1 MNVPYTYLPDAAVI
15 QNISTNNANYLLS
28 VIGVTNTIGRITFT
42 AISDIQWLN
51 PYWVFASSIFLC
63 GVFTSIAPICYNYT
77 TFVGVSLGFGFFSSC
92 WALTPILLVNDLG
105 LDNLSQAMGYMMIF
119 KGSLFLGPPLGGA
132 IYDATKS
139 YDIAFFMAGS
149 VYAIAT
155 FFSVIAACLE
165 IRKKKKSKKDL
176 NEVETGGEM
185 EGTLDSISAF
195 FIAFAALVE
204 IKKDMKESSRKYLPG
219 DEDEVTHL

>member
-1 MNVPYTYLPDAAVI
+1 MYLGRDLVI
-15 QNISTNNANYLLS
+15 Y
-28 VIGVTNTIGRITFT
+28 
-42 AISDIQWLN
+42 
-51 PYWVFASSIFLC
+51 SIL
-63 GVFTSIAPICYNYT
+63 
-77 TFVGVSLGFGFFSSC
+77 SLGFGFFSSC

-119 KGSLFLGPPLGGA
+119 KGSLFLGPPLGGV
-132 IYDATKS
+132 IYDVTES

-165 IRKKKKSKKDL
+165 MRKKKKSKKDL
-176 NEVETGGEM
+176 NEVETGREM
-185 EGTLDSISAF
+185 VGTIHSISAL
-195 FIAFAALVE
+195 FIAFAALAE
-204 IKKDMKESSRKYLPG
+204 IKKDMKESTKKYSAS

>member
-1 MNVPYTYLPDAAVI
+1 MPKHILGGGFVDYDTNTCISLI
-15 QNISTNNANYLLS
+15 LQNINLNSTKPPPK
-28 VIGVTNTIGRITFT
+28 IFFG
-42 AISDIQWLN
+42 ISWNDKFQAM
-51 PYWVFASSIFLC
+51 YWGGDLKIYSIL
-63 GVFTSIAPICYNYT
+63 
-77 TFVGVSLGFGFFSSC
+77 SLGFGFFSSC

-119 KGSLFLGPPLGGA
+119 KGSLFLGPPLGGV
-132 IYDATKS
+132 IYDATES

-165 IRKKKKSKKDL
+165 MRKKKKSKKDL

-185 EGTLDSISAF
+185 VGTLHSISAL
-195 FIAFAALVE
+195 FIAFAALAE
-204 IKKDMKESSRKYLPG
+204 IKKDMKESTKKYLPG
-219 DEDEVTHL
+219 DENEVTHLWNEKIIILSIIFFV